1 MSKFVEIR
9 QGEESLFLNTKYI
22 LSFKQVNMGLCYE
35 VRAMDK
41 LSSGSTQFATHTVCK
56 GRDRGFTT
64 LLKLAEEGWVPS
76 TLEK

>member
-22 LSFKQVNMGLCYE
+22 LSFKQAPNGSCFE

-41 LSSGSTQFATHTVCK
+41 LSSGSTTFAMYTVCK
-56 GRDRGFTT
+56 DRDRGYTT
-64 LLKLAEEGWVPS
+64 LSKLAEGKAAR
-76 TLEK
+76 TIG